1 MTGIQPAGN
10 DKFKKAATSKGADGP
25 TSRLSYQRNQNIYSD
40 DEDDDF
46 QK

>member
-1 MTGIQPAGN
+1 MTGIQEVGN
-10 DKFKKAATSKGADGP
+10 NQFKTSKAATGP
-25 TSRLSYQRNQNIYSD
+25 TSRLSYQQRNQNIYSD